1 MEGFEPFPGGAAIRL
16 GPTEATLLRGLAD
29 QLVDLLATR
38 GEHVEDPIA
47 AIFEPGP
54 SEPPADP
61 VLARLFPD
69 AYDGDADDAREHSAE
84 FRRFTENDLRTRKRN
99 DARALIAD
107 VDALG
112 PGGGVLSLD
121 AEDCRHWLGALNDLR
136 LAVAVRL
143 GILQEGDAEALYEL
157 PPDDDRVPT
166 VIVYS
171 WLNLLQD
178 SLVETMMPEN
188 PREDDR

>member
-16 GPTEATLLRGLAD
+16 GQAEASILRGLAS

-38 GEHVEDPIA
+38 GESVDDPIA

-69 AYDGDADDAREHSAE
+69 AYDDADDAEEHSAE
-84 FRRFTENDLRTRKRN
+84 FRRFTENDLRNRKRD
-99 DARALIAD
+99 DAKALIAD

-121 AEDCRHWLGALNDLR
+121 AEDCRRWLGALNDLR
-136 LAVAVRL
+136 LAVATRL
-143 GILQEGDAEALYEL
+143 GIATEDDAEKLYDL

-178 SLVETMMPEN
+178 SLVEAVMP
-188 PREDDR
+188 

>member
-16 GPTEATLLRGLAD
+16 GESEAGILRGLAD
-29 QLVDLLATR
+29 QLLDLLSSR

-47 AIFEPGP
+47 AIFATAP
-54 SEPPADP
+54 SEPPEDP

-69 AYDGDADDAREHSAE
+69 AYDAGDDAREQSAE
-84 FRRFTENDLRTRKRN
+84 FRRFTENDLRTRKRD
-99 DARALIAD
+99 DARALMAD

-121 AEDCRHWLGALNDLR
+121 AEDSRHWLGALNDLR
-136 LAVAVRL
+136 LALATRL
-143 GILQEGDAEALYEL
+143 GIATEDDADELYEL
-157 PPDDDRVPT
+157 PPDDERVPV

-171 WLNLLQD
+171 WLNMLQD
-178 SLVETMMPEN
+178 TLVETMTP
-188 PREDDR
+188 